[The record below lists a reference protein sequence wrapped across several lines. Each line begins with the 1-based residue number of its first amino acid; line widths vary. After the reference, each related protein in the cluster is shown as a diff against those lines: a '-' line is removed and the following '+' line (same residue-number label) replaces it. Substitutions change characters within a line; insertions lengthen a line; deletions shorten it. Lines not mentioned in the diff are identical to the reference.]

1 MFLLF
6 AIGIVFSPTSLY
18 FAYGNTNNTEVI
30 LRKYQKLFLAA
41 TGNSIKKIL
50 FDAG

>member
-6 AIGIVFSPTSLY
+6 AIGIVFSPSSLY
-18 FAYGNTNNTEVI
+18 FAYGNTNDTEVI

-41 TGNSIKKIL
+41 TGNCIKKIL